1 VSAVQRIHA
10 TVVSGSASSAV
21 VTVQGDRIV
30 EVTAA
35 SGRGEGLLVPG
46 FIDQHCH
53 GGGGHDVATHAAQ
66 VADFHL
72 RHGTTTMV
80 ASLVTASAPS
90 LKEQVAALVPLVERG
105 VIGGIHLEGPWL
117 SPQQCGAH
125 DASQLRRPDAA
136 ELGSLLASGS
146 VRMVTFAPELPG
158 ALAAIRQTV
167 AAGSVAAIGH
177 TDCDYDLAVCAIEA
191 GATVAT
197 HLFNRMPHLGKRHPG
212 PVLALLEDP
221 RVFVELIA
229 DGLHVDRHLLR
240 YVIATAQGR
249 VSVVTDAMAAAGMG
263 DGDYLL
269 GELPV
274 HVRDGQARLASDHA
288 LAGSTLT
295 MDRALRTVVA
305 AGVPLPDAVTTLTRG
320 PARAMG
326 FSDRGVIE
334 AGSRAD
340 LVLLDDELQVTRVMR
355 SGNWL
360 V

>member
-1 VSAVQRIHA
+1 MQRIHA
-10 TVVSGSASSAV
+10 TLVSGSVSEAV

-30 EVTAA
+30 EVAAA
-35 SGRGEGLLVPG
+35 SGPGEGFLVPG

-53 GGGGHDVATHAAQ
+53 GGGGYDVATHAAQ
-66 VADFHL
+66 AADFHL

-80 ASLVTASAPS
+80 ASLVTASAPV
-90 LKEQVAALVPLVERG
+90 LKAQVAALVPLVEQG

-125 DASQLRRPDAA
+125 DASLLRSPDAA
-136 ELGSLLASGS
+136 ELGSLLASGG

-167 AAGSVAAIGH
+167 AAGAVAAVGH
-177 TDCDYDLAVCAIEA
+177 TDCDYDMAVSAIEV

-229 DGLHVDRHLLR
+229 DGVHIDPHLLR
-240 YVIATAQGR
+240 YVVAVTGGR
-249 VSVVTDAMAAAGMG
+249 ASVVTDAMAAAGMG

-295 MDRALRTVVA
+295 MDNALRMLVA
-305 AGVPLPDAVTTLTRG
+305 AGVALPAAVTTLTRT

-326 FSDRGVIE
+326 FCDRGVIA
-334 AGSRAD
+334 AGHRAD
-340 LVLLDDELQVTRVMR
+340 LVLLDDDLQVTRVMR

>member
-1 VSAVQRIHA
+1 M
-10 TVVSGSASSAV
+10 
-21 VTVQGDRIV
+21 TVQGDRIV
-30 EVTAA
+30 EVAAA
-35 SGRGEGLLVPG
+35 SDPGEGFLVPG

-53 GGGGHDVATHAAQ
+53 GGGGYDVATHAGQA
-66 VADFHL
+66 ADFHL

-80 ASLVTASAPS
+80 ASLVTASAPV
-90 LKEQVAALVPLVERG
+90 LKEQVAALVPLVEQG

-125 DASQLRRPDAA
+125 DASLLRNPDAA
-136 ELGSLLASGS
+136 ELGELLASGG

-167 AAGSVAAIGH
+167 EAGAVAAVGH
-177 TDCDYDLAVCAIEA
+177 TACDYDTAVSAIEA

-212 PVLALLEDP
+212 PVLAFLEDP
-221 RVFVELIA
+221 RVVVELIA
-229 DGLHVDRHLLR
+229 DGIHVDPHLLR
-240 YVIATAQGR
+240 YVVAVTGR
-249 VSVVTDAMAAAGMG
+249 ASVVTDAMAAAGMG
-263 DGDYLL
+263 DGDYRL

-274 HVRDGQARLASDHA
+274 QVRDGQARLAAGGA

-295 MDRALRTVVA
+295 MDHALRTLVT
-305 AGVPLPDAVTTLTRG
+305 AGVALSDAVASLTST

-326 FSDRGVIE
+326 FSDRGVIA
-334 AGSRAD
+334 AGHRAD
-340 LVLLDDELQVTRVMR
+340 LVLLDDDLQVTRVMR
-355 SGNWL
+355 SGSWL